1 VQGDRGGWDC
11 GERLR
16 FCSLLKFYLRDI
28 VILLF
33 LDIYRLFVGGCGCFW
48 GGCGGV
54 LSFLRWFLIKVVV
67 GRSIF

>member
-1 VQGDRGGWDC
+1 
-11 GERLR
+11 LR
-16 FCSLLKFYLRDI
+16 FCSLLKFYLRGI

-33 LDIYRLFVGGCGCFW
+33 LDICGLFVGGCRCFW